1 MRKWN
6 KIKNE
11 RGAALVLVLVV
22 VALLSIVGVTF
33 SNQIANR
40 IKSTKTTNE
49 VIQAKYL
56 AETCVENSVD
66 KAYEKLYDELEKIDN
81 EFKKDNNKENKVTSR
96 TVANEDKEEN
106 LEEIQLNYMN
116 NIKYYLA
123 TACKE
128 LEKARDELIEVEKLG
143 IMQDGDAN
151 MVYSSIDSNKKFILA
166 LGEKYNTGD
175 ISNITRQKLESD
187 IDNMVNY
194 ESKLLGNDMMFK
206 FFLEDG
212 NVEKDEHI
220 DNAFIHTYK
229 ALDKISLAIQ
239 NMNEYRHTIFHRN
252 SSKVEVLDEIP
263 NQTQYLELIQ
273 RDLIDRNWSKCW
285 DELNKYIEE
294 IPNRS
299 KELNDLRTKLFDNV
313 QKFEVLSL
321 NISKGE
327 KNTSE
332 NYVQYKNL
340 LYEII
345 EQFNKIKIEMY
356 RELPSNFDAFGLS
369 ETLKQLQRET
379 LTEIKCRI
387 KELKPQEVAKT
398 EDISLKIPF
407 YKAEY
412 DATKEDWLNL
422 IENGY
427 STEMKFTVT
436 GDKNG
441 ITEIEPE
448 KIEKII
454 PGLGEEVNSNSKYK
468 VQAIVNF
475 KIKKNESDND
485 NIKDIISI
493 SHDISSYKKIN

>member
-1 MRKWN
+1 
-6 KIKNE
+6 
-11 RGAALVLVLVV
+11 
-22 VALLSIVGVTF
+22 
-33 SNQIANR
+33 
-40 IKSTKTTNE
+40 
-49 VIQAKYL
+49 
-56 AETCVENSVD
+56 
-66 KAYEKLYDELEKIDN
+66 
-81 EFKKDNNKENKVTSR
+81 
-96 TVANEDKEEN
+96 
-106 LEEIQLNYMN
+106 
-116 NIKYYLA
+116 
-123 TACKE
+123 
-128 LEKARDELIEVEKLG
+128 
-143 IMQDGDAN
+143 
-151 MVYSSIDSNKKFILA
+151 
-166 LGEKYNTGD
+166 
-175 ISNITRQKLESD
+175 
-187 IDNMVNY
+187 
-194 ESKLLGNDMMFK
+194 
-206 FFLEDG
+206 
-212 NVEKDEHI
+212 
-220 DNAFIHTYK
+220 
-229 ALDKISLAIQ
+229 
-239 NMNEYRHTIFHRN
+239 MNEYRHTIFHRN

-468 VQAIVNF
+468 VQATVNF